1 MLTFVLY
8 AKLEIW
14 EPSGPQLRA
23 SSLLT
28 LSFTPLWDT
37 QAEVITS
44 VITSSNPNF
53 PGAEGGYP
61 ERDGGEE
68 GLFGGCSMV
77 ASSGWWFNVLGFN
90 TSTILQTI
98 IMCFYHILIQAAQ
111 YCRRL
116 IASRD
121 VKPGELVLVDNSLI
135 LVPTIEVLLVMIVEI
150 VVRIIIFFK
159 FFTESLSITW

>member
-1 MLTFVLY
+1 
-8 AKLEIW
+8 
-14 EPSGPQLRA
+14 
-23 SSLLT
+23 
-28 LSFTPLWDT
+28 
-37 QAEVITS
+37 
-44 VITSSNPNF
+44 
-53 PGAEGGYP
+53 
-61 ERDGGEE
+61 
-68 GLFGGCSMV
+68 MV

-159 FFTESLSITW
+159 FFTESPSITW